1 MEKFK
6 AAVLL
11 GAVGDALGYRNASRE
26 NSALGTKIR
35 EELKALGGLDKLV
48 ISADKWPVSDNTV
61 LHMTTAEALTTD
73 YWCLEDLYRELVKRY
88 VEIAE
93 KLPGRQPDPATAEGC
108 SQLKP
113 DNYLLAWHTPF
124 NEKGSGFGAATKAM
138 CIGMRYWKAERLE
151 TLIEVS
157 IECGRMTHNHPT
169 GFLGSLCTALFVS
182 YAIQGKPLVQWGRD
196 MMREMPKAEDYC
208 KKTIRHMA
216 EYQEHWFYFEAK
228 WQFYLEERGI
238 ADEKGSKAIFPD
250 NYDAEERD
258 KTYRKWSSEGRGGR
272 RGHDAPMI
280 AYDALLGTG
289 CDWPELCN
297 RAMFHGGESGA
308 TGSIA
313 GCLYG
318 LLYGLNN
325 VPKGLYQD
333 LEHRERLENLG
344 EALYQVS
351 TAEKFAGAKMDNAE
365 TPMDP
370 NVLKKKID
378 RMATHPGVFALLSN
392 LLFYITDR
400 EAGSPPGAAEK
411 ARHPPGGG
419 GRPRGGV
426 DPQDG
431 EAQRRPSKFQLL
443 RSKFMN
449 PHRDLAGFKTREVG
463 RLIFKEKP
471 SPVRGRVRATI
482 NKLLEKTREKVGAEP
497 KNPLAEKPRWMN
509 PTARGTVKNILKVF
523 LAAEEKEAE
532 EKPGPAGGIL
542 PRLVGKKNS
551 VLSKLK
557 EKFEQSSLLCSA
569 APPVRKAGGDQRKTR
584 GVQKRK
590 VHKPEIR
597 VLQLVSLAG
606 TCLGRPPAQQLAPS
620 AEPMPAFSLAT
631 VVSSPWRWLAPRAGV
646 GPMRA
651 LEAPRASTHK
661 APGTGRLEAGDHEK
675 PGDGSPRGFCP
686 LEASHSDVPTR
697 GPPVRPEIAFPDLEP
712 DLFPKPDVPS
722 AIWDAGTNP
731 LLDPGSVGAVWSQ
744 GSAPGDSH
752 ASGHCGEAS
761 PLAPLSL
768 SNEGPATGL
777 AIPQGAEGGE
787 IPQITMSVCISAEDT
802 GMASPGS
809 ERDALFATQECLL
822 EQKVSEEIPPF
833 HYPAVGASRNVQP
846 TIDPPQVTISLPVIY
861 QMPPPPVRPQ
871 NTSSVERKHPQGVE
885 ERLENTQGSIPGTPR
900 NPCRAAAVPG
910 SHDRWQT
917 QPGPHPEH
925 TKPKARETQM
935 SGVDPGVPGRLLA
948 PESPTGHPPAKG
960 KSPPEE
966 MFHRPPSTEE
976 QETKSGRKPDTCL
989 DLDKDQLPAP
999 ERWTKPKS
1007 RTAGEG
1013 DMAGHPRVKQ
1023 APSRG
1028 LTERENLS
1036 GALGN
1041 EEGCEVSPRKAF
1053 AETSNMTEENTS
1065 HHLGSYKLPK
1075 LNTLAESDRKATS
1088 ETKPESNL
1096 KKAPGMAMLATGSR
1110 DDNIAKEMNFETVSE
1125 SQESSPDYLVACGNG
1140 IIEQKPSLK
1149 LEGQQLLSSTQLARH
1164 KTDTAAEI
1172 RHLSDD
1178 RKNQISILDRPVV
1191 RDTGNPEDDTCPK
1204 WEKLIS
1210 SDVSLKDKND
1220 STEETKS
1227 LGNPEKYQIS
1237 ASNRSIRVENVSKGN
1252 SEKQS
1257 LPPNDLGQSQKYTEA
1272 AKGPFSSTKERGRPL
1287 LGVEERHG
1295 KDLASKDTCHELD
1308 SGPRPA
1314 SVGRAEQK
1322 SNVPSE
1328 ARISRN
1334 PESHTGPA
1342 SRPGTGIPQ
1351 GEKNNLQLPQP
1362 GGFSKPKSSLP
1373 REGNVSAN
1381 LGGGQIPLPEVSGKL
1396 VKPYGQENPMYKWFS
1411 PPVGGENRADF
1422 AGEKV
1427 SSGHSQGNQTPLSV
1441 DLGNHENKLSEVR
1454 EVCPDLGQSVPTCLY
1469 APSDL
1474 GKSTDNSTQR
1484 KRALTSLQSHSV
1496 PSSDT
1501 KSSRSDPSLGKTKS
1515 VTSAP
1520 QNHTSPTRDL
1530 GKPTDSVSAARD
1542 TLDKKEQYQ
1551 RSSSSNIENPRTK
1564 QKVIPENTDKAYGS
1578 PSKDSERLSSV
1589 EARRSCQES
1598 GKYKIPSSSN
1608 LERYKNNPEKEK
1620 EIWSRTGSGLD
1631 GSLQVKEH
1639 KRLKELAKYKAQS
1652 FSDQESFDLSFKP
1665 MVVTVLDTFK
1675 IPKQE

>member
-48 ISADKWPVSDNTV
+48 ISPDKWPVSDNTV

-93 KLPGRQPDPATAEGC
+93 KLPGRQSDPATAEGC

-138 CIGMRYWKAERLE
+138 CIGMRYWKAERLD

-169 GFLGSLCTALFVS
+169 GFLGSLCTALFAS

-208 KKTIRHMA
+208 KRTIRHMA

-238 ADEKGSKAIFPD
+238 ADEQGNKAIFPD

-289 CDWPELCN
+289 GDWPELCN

-333 LEHRERLENLG
+333 LEHKEKLENLG

-351 TAEKFAGAKMDNAE
+351 TAEKFVGAKMADAAM
-365 TPMDP
+365 PMDL

-400 EAGSPPGAAEK
+400 EAGSPLGPAEK
-411 ARHPPGGG
+411 ARCPPGGG
-419 GRPRGGV
+419 GRPGGSV

-449 PHRDLAGFKTREVG
+449 PHREPAGFRTREVG

-497 KNPLAEKPRWMN
+497 KPLLAEKPRWMN
-509 PTARGTVKNILKVF
+509 PTGRGTVKNILKVF
-523 LAAEEKEAE
+523 LAAEEKEAK
-532 EKPGPAGGIL
+532 EKPGIL

-557 EKFEQSSLLCSA
+557 EKFEQSSLLCLA
-569 APPVRKAGGDQRKTR
+569 APPVRKAGGDRQKAR

-606 TCLGRPPAQQLAPS
+606 TCLGRPPARQLAPA
-620 AEPMPAFSLAT
+620 AEPVPAFSLAT

-646 GPMRA
+646 GPTRA

-661 APGTGRLEAGDHEK
+661 ALVTGQPEAGDQEK
-675 PGDGSPRGFCP
+675 PGDGAPCSSCP
-686 LEASHSDVPTR
+686 PEAPGSDVPTQ
-697 GPPVRPEIAFPDLEP
+697 GPPARPEIAFPNSEP
-712 DLFPKPDVPS
+712 DLFPKPDVPP
-722 AIWDAGTNP
+722 AIWDARVPP
-731 LLDPGSVGAVWSQ
+731 LLGPDSVGAVWSQ
-744 GSAPGDSH
+744 GSGSGDGRTI
-752 ASGHCGEAS
+752 GHCGKAG
-761 PLAPLSL
+761 PLALLSC
-768 SNEGPATGL
+768 SNEAPAV
-777 AIPQGAEGGE
+777 PRGAEGGE
-787 IPQITMSVCISAEDT
+787 IPQITMSVCVSDEDME
-802 GMASPGS
+802 MASPGS
-809 ERDALFATQECLL
+809 ERDAFFATQECLL
-822 EQKVSEEIPPF
+822 EQKISEEIPPF
-833 HYPAVGASRNVQP
+833 HYPAFGASRNVQP
-846 TIDPPQVTISLPVIY
+846 TIDPPQVIISLPVVY

-871 NTSSVERKHPQGVE
+871 NTSSLESKRPRGVE
-885 ERLENTQGSIPGTPR
+885 EKLENTQGSIPGTPR
-900 NPCRAAAVPG
+900 NHCEAAAAPDN
-910 SHDRWQT
+910 HTRWKA
-917 QPGPHPEH
+917 QPGPRPEQN
-925 TKPKARETQM
+925 KPKARETRWDPVPTQM
-935 SGVDPGVPGRLLA
+935 SGLDPGAPGRLLA
-948 PESPTGHPPAKG
+948 PGFPTGHPPATG
-960 KSPPEE
+960 KLGRSPPEE
-966 MFHRPPSTEE
+966 TFHRPLSTEGQE
-976 QETKSGRKPDTCL
+976 QETTSGRKQDTCL
-989 DLDKDQLPAP
+989 DLEKDQLLAP
-999 ERWTKPKS
+999 ERQAKSKS
-1007 RTAGEG
+1007 RASDEG
-1013 DMAGHPRVKQ
+1013 DFAGHLRVKH
-1023 APSRG
+1023 APSTG
-1028 LTERENLS
+1028 LTERGNLS
-1036 GALGN
+1036 GGLGN
-1041 EEGCEVSPRKAF
+1041 EEGCDVSPRRAF
-1053 AETSNMTEENTS
+1053 AETSNMTEES
-1065 HHLGSYKLPK
+1065 AGHHMGGYKFLTPI
-1075 LNTLAESDRKATS
+1075 TLAGSDRTATS

-1096 KKAPGMAMLATGSR
+1096 KKALGIAMPATRSR
-1110 DDNIAKEMNFETVSE
+1110 DNNIAAEMNSGTMSE
-1125 SQESSPDYLVACGNG
+1125 CQESSPDYLVAHGKG

-1149 LEGQQLLSSTQLARH
+1149 LEGQQLPSSVQLVRH
-1164 KTDTAAEI
+1164 KTNNAAEI

-1178 RKNQISILDRPVV
+1178 RKNQLSVLDRPVV
-1191 RDTGNPEDDTCPK
+1191 RDTGNLEDDTYPK
-1204 WEKLIS
+1204 WEKKLLS
-1210 SDVSLKDKND
+1210 SAVSLKDNDD

-1227 LGNPEKYQIS
+1227 LGNSEKYQIL
-1237 ASNRSIRVENVSKGN
+1237 ALNRSAGVKNVSKGN

-1257 LPPNDLGQSQKYTEA
+1257 LPPNELGQSQKPTEA
-1272 AKGPFSSTKERGRPL
+1272 AKGLFSSTKEHRRPL
-1287 LGVEERHG
+1287 SGVEERHR
-1295 KDLASKDTCHELD
+1295 KDLVSKDTCHELD
-1308 SGPRPA
+1308 SGPWPA
-1314 SVGRAEQK
+1314 SDDRAEQK
-1322 SNVPSE
+1322 SNVPST

-1334 PESHTGPA
+1334 PESHPGPA
-1342 SRPGTGIPQ
+1342 LRPGTGITQ
-1351 GEKNNLQLPQP
+1351 GEKNNPQP
-1362 GGFSKPKSSLP
+1362 SGFSKPKSSLP

-1396 VKPYGQENPMYKWFS
+1396 VKPSGRENPVCKWLS
-1411 PPVGGENRADF
+1411 PRIGGENRTDF
-1422 AGEKV
+1422 AGETI
-1427 SSGHSQGNQTPLSV
+1427 SSGYSQRNRTPLSM
-1441 DLGNHENKLSEVR
+1441 DLGNHKNKLSEVR
-1454 EVCPDLGQSVPTCLY
+1454 DVCPDLEFSL
-1469 APSDL
+1469 PSDL
-1474 GKSTDNSTQR
+1474 GESVANPTQR
-1484 KRALTSLQSHSV
+1484 KRGLTSFQSHSA
-1496 PSSDT
+1496 PSSNT
-1501 KSSRSDPSLGKTKS
+1501 KSPGSDPSLGNTES

-1520 QNHTSPTRDL
+1520 QNHTPPTKDL
-1530 GKPTDSVSAARD
+1530 GRPINSVSAARD

-1551 RSSSSNIENPRTK
+1551 GSTSSNTETPRTK
-1564 QKVIPENTDKAYGS
+1564 QKVISENTGKHYGL
-1578 PSKDSERLSSV
+1578 PSKDSERPSPV
-1589 EARRSCQES
+1589 EGTRSCQES
-1598 GKYKIPSSSN
+1598 GKYKIPSSSD
-1608 LERYKNNPEKEK
+1608 LERYKNNPEEEK
-1620 EIWSRTGSGLD
+1620 EIWSRTGSRLD

-1639 KRLKELAKYKAQS
+1639 KKLKELAKYKAES

-1665 MVVTVLDTFK
+1665 MVVKVMDTFK